1 MKYLSREGVKAAI
14 IDIKCECGHS
24 FKKEFN
30 KEEIQFILLGS
41 LATKELYNSSEM
53 REVNNIEI
61 LIQEDDVD
69 NIKALLS
76 KLKYKILEENKG
88 KNISGEEIAKKLNI
102 SRTSIWK
109 AINALRSEGY
119 TINAV
124 TNKGYSLATNTDF
137 ISKEGISLYLNNE
150 YSNIDIY
157 TYKLVSSTNDVAKT
171 LALNGA
177 KHGTV
182 IISEEQ
188 SVGKGRL
195 GRVFY
200 SPANTGIYMSII
212 LRPNL
217 TAMDSVLITTSA
229 SVAICNAIQKVTG
242 IECQI
247 KWINDIYLNNKKVGG
262 ILTEASTNFESGT
275 IDYLILGIGLNFNKP
290 KESFPKELET
300 IASSLFSNNNG
311 NINRNIL
318 CAEIVNNIL
327 SMIPQ
332 IKSYDFISEYKKR
345 SIILNNEIVYIS
357 AGVSSIGKAIDINND
372 GSLVV
377 KHDDGSI
384 KVLNSGEV
392 TIRRLN

>member
-1 MKYLSREGVKAAI
+1 ML
-14 IDIKCECGHS
+14 IKG
-24 FKKEFN
+24 KV
-30 KEEIQFILLGS
+30 L
-41 LATKELYNSSEM
+41 
-53 REVNNIEI
+53 
-61 LIQEDDVD
+61 
-69 NIKALLS
+69 
-76 KLKYKILEENKG
+76 KILEENKG

-150 YSNIDIY
+150 YSKIDIY

-318 CAEIVNNIL
+318 CA
-327 SMIPQ
+327 
-332 IKSYDFISEYKKR
+332 
-345 SIILNNEIVYIS
+345 
-357 AGVSSIGKAIDINND
+357 
-372 GSLVV
+372 
-377 KHDDGSI
+377 
-384 KVLNSGEV
+384 
-392 TIRRLN
+392 